1 MQIRALR
8 FPGKSR
14 NGRLRR
20 VESLSS
26 GVPVLVC
33 RAEELPSVGSNSD
46 RLNDPLTRYPLSA
59 TRIVHRYTAASEALP
74 CNVHNPGLRLIKR
87 YAELFENLYRSGR
100 GVLRLGPIPAGHYL
114 VPPIACAGTRG
125 FEFLGFKIQKNL
137 YAIPTQ
143 KSVDRKD
150 QIRTLTPALKA
161 RKQGHSPLCISR
173 QTGRF

>member
-1 MQIRALR
+1 V
-8 FPGKSR
+8 SR
-14 NGRLRR
+14 GGTPLRR
-20 VESLSS
+20 LD
-26 GVPVLVC
+26 
-33 RAEELPSVGSNSD
+33 SD
-46 RLNDPLTRYPLSA
+46 RLNDPLRRYPLSA
-59 TRIVHRYTAASEALP
+59 ARIVHRYTAASEALP

-87 YAELFENLYRSGR
+87 YAELFEDLYRSGR

-150 QIRTLTPALKA
+150 QIRTLTQRL
-161 RKQGHSPLCISR
+161 KQGSKAIPLVHLSPNWTVLK
-173 QTGRF
+173 TW